1 MVHMVELLSAI
12 QFQEELRRV
21 ARFRP
26 RLEGAGALAA
36 AVKKIEE
43 NPAYSQ
49 SRLLARILTAL
60 TYGRGVFR
68 RAEVA
73 ALDAET
79 LTVVSSLMDAC
90 AAGTSPREE
99 WERAVDAA
107 SAAQARCGG

>member
-1 MVHMVELLSAI
+1 MAHTLELLSAI

-26 RLEGAGALAA
+26 SLEAAGALAA
-36 AVKKIEE
+36 VVKKIEDD
-43 NPAYSQ
+43 PAYSQ
-49 SRLLARILTAL
+49 CRLLARILTAL
-60 TYGRGVFR
+60 TYGQGVFR

-79 LTVVSSLMDAC
+79 LTMVASLMDAC
-90 AAGTSPREE
+90 AAGASPREE

-107 SAAQARCGG
+107 SAAQARCAG